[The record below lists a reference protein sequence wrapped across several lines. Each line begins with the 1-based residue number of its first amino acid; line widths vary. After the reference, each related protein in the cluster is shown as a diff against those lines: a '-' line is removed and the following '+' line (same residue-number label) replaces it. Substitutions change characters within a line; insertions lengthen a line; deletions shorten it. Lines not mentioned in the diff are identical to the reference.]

1 MMTSPITLHITLYKI
16 ALKVTRI
23 FSYFA
28 RIFSQDVLKIAQ
40 SGHTVIDDDYVVPR
54 HVKGGNRYFKTFAV
68 CLTTLVVLIWDNH
81 GLFFVY
87 FRLFTVS
94 KCHYLRLIHKML
106 KPIWSEESSCTN
118 YYSFAQH
125 SPRLFICPVWPDGK
139 IIFMARPF
147 MSMEICP
154 IA

>member
-1 MMTSPITLHITLYKI
+1 M
-16 ALKVTRI
+16 
-23 FSYFA
+23 
-28 RIFSQDVLKIAQ
+28 
-40 SGHTVIDDDYVVPR
+40 
-54 HVKGGNRYFKTFAV
+54 

-139 IIFMARPF
+139 IILYGSAIYVNGNLPNCIKIWHSRFRILSHVIIKAFKNCQKPF
-147 MSMEICP
+147 GGKFSLNLITLLSPKLKCWFTLCCKS
-154 IA
+154 AVTCDRQLHCK